1 MYLMIKTHQVTSK
14 TLQESKLSEDDLHRT
29 TQQHHTKTCT
39 VVVWLVPPADKALN
53 YHLAHF
59 TLMLAYYIT
68 RLHII
73 CIQNI

>member
-1 MYLMIKTHQVTSK
+1 MIKTHQVTSK

-29 TQQHHTKTCT
+29 TQQHHIKTCIIST

-59 TLMLAYYIT
+59 TLLLAYYIA

-73 CIQNI
+73 CIQNV